1 MEDENPAVKTQLSGN
16 RNYSDIRKRKKKNL
30 LPDYSYIIK
39 DYESDGFRLLNSN
52 TRSKEIKV
60 TRRDKGQ

>member
-30 LPDYSYIIK
+30 LPDYSYI
-39 DYESDGFRLLNSN
+39 
-52 TRSKEIKV
+52 
-60 TRRDKGQ
+60 